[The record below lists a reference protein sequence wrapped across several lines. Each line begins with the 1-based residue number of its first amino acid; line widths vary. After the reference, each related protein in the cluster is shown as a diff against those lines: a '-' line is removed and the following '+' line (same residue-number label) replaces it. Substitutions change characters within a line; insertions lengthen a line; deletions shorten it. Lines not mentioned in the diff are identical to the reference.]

1 MISFVSNDNELDSS
15 TRAGFGGYTKGS
27 LYLRQGETL
36 YIYLGSNGRVGANSV
51 FNGGGNYGSGNAGSG
66 GGATDFRLVTG
77 AWNDDLSLDSR
88 LMVAAGGGGAAR
100 SGVNH
105 PGQHAGGLKGAGTA
119 DYYAAGGGG

>member
-1 MISFVSNDNELDSS
+1 M
-15 TRAGFGGYTKGS
+15 
-27 LYLRQGETL
+27 
-36 YIYLGSNGRVGANSV
+36 GANSV

-66 GGATDFRLVTG
+66 GGATDFRLVSG

-105 PGQHAGGLKGAGTA
+105 PGQHAGGLKGAGTS
-119 DYYAAGGGG
+119 DYYAAGGGGQIAGGSGSQYATGTSGGFGAGDSK